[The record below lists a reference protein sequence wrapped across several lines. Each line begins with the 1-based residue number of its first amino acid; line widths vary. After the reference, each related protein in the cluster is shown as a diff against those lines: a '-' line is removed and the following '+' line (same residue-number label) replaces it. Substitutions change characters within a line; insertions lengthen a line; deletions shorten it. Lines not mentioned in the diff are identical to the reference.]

1 MFSKSG
7 KTQARPRSKCML
19 KRKPKL
25 IYHIQDKNNKFHS
38 TLAKILNLKNKTK
51 QRKTTMVQIQT
62 YTTKRY
68 IIHTITFHFYHLEG
82 KVNGKQR
89 S

>member
-51 QRKTTMVQIQT
+51 QRKPQWFKSKPTQPKGI
-62 YTTKRY
+62 
-68 IIHTITFHFYHLEG
+68 
-82 KVNGKQR
+82 
-89 S
+89 